1 MGKIAFLYYLQL
13 DDRSVVV
20 ELKELYEVVPL
31 KIINYDIE
39 EFIFLNL
46 FYVFVVKDYN
56 WLVLFDLLQLE

>member
-31 KIINYDIE
+31 KIINYDMKK
-39 EFIFLNL
+39 FIF
-46 FYVFVVKDYN
+46 F
-56 WLVLFDLLQLE
+56 LLILPVRCERL